1 MKKQSTAHH
10 EALAPDSIINNT
22 IDALKA
28 NGIEA
33 EVVDSGVKAR
43 ERVLA
48 IIPHTAE
55 VMTMTSRTLEEI
67 GLTEH
72 INSPK
77 TPQTSVKTEL
87 SKLDRKKDHLEMQR
101 RGAAPEWAI
110 GSVHAVTEDG
120 KVLIASNTGS
130 QLPGYAY
137 GSPHVIW
144 IVSTKK
150 IVKDMHE
157 ALDRIYSHVLPLESE
172 RARKAYGLP
181 EGHKSNVSKLLIVN
195 KEVTQGRI
203 RLIFVK
209 ENFGF

>member
-1 MKKQSTAHH
+1 MKKQNKIYHESLASESVVEST
-10 EALAPDSIINNT
+10 INS
-22 IDALKA
+22 LKQ

-33 EVVDSGVKAR
+33 EVVETGDEAKKR
-43 ERVLA
+43 A
-48 IIPHTAE
+48 ISLIPHTAE
-55 VMTMTSRTLEEI
+55 VMTMTSRTLDEI
-67 GLTEH
+67 GLAEH
-72 INSPK
+72 INSAD

-87 SKLDRKKDHLEMQR
+87 SKLDREKDTLEMQR
-101 RGAAPEWAI
+101 RGAAPEWAV

-144 IVSTKK
+144 VVSTKK
-150 IVKDMHE
+150 IVKGLDE
-157 ALDRIYSHVLPLESE
+157 ALDRIYSHVMPLESE
-172 RARKAYGLP
+172 RAQKAYGLP
-181 EGHKSNVSKLLIVN
+181 EDYKSNVSKLLIVN
-195 KEVTQGRI
+195 KEVAPNRI